1 MTSFPMIITL
11 IQVILYQDSIYV
23 ISYLIL
29 NLNIM
34 PNICLFSN
42 KSLHSPMI

>member
-11 IQVILYQDSIYV
+11 IQVILSQDSIYV

-34 PNICLFSN
+34 PNI
-42 KSLHSPMI
+42 